1 MGSGQGRAPPENPGL
16 EVLERALQ
24 MLIRALVPDDEP
36 DLTDL
41 LAEIAID
48 YSTSPVNMVGKLAR
62 ALAVLGLASEEPR
75 LRWWRR

>member
-1 MGSGQGRAPPENPGL
+1 
-16 EVLERALQ
+16 
-24 MLIRALVPDDEP
+24 VPDDEP